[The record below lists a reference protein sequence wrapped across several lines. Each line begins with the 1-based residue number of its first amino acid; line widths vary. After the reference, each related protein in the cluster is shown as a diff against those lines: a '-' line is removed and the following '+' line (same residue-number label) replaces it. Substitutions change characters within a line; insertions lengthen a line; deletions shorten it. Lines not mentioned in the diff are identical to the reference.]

1 MLSSNEVFLRI
12 DGSGANYV
20 VGSFDGTNT
29 YSASYAVPGGDL
41 GGGNWIHLVGTY
53 DGANWKLYRNG
64 TQVASAPAAVGA
76 VPVNGGGWAIG
87 STGSGFPGEF
97 TGAIDEVAIYDTALT
112 PTKVATHYL
121 IGKVGTAVLTITN
134 SGGNLAVAWP
144 LGTTLQEATSVTAAF
159 TDVPGSPVS
168 PLPITAG
175 GTKFYRFR
183 L

>member
-1 MLSSNEVFLRI
+1 
-12 DGSGANYV
+12 
-20 VGSFDGTNT
+20 
-29 YSASYAVPGGDL
+29 
-41 GGGNWIHLVGTY
+41 LVGTY
-53 DGANWKLYRNG
+53 EGANWKLYRNG
-64 TQVASAPAAVGA
+64 TQVASAPAAVGP

-168 PLPITAG
+168 PLTITAS